1 MRENAQ
7 RFDTRQNM
15 HNKEFEVFH
24 YREPKPQAVEVHDHD
39 FYEVYFL
46 LNGDVSYWV
55 EGKVYSLEPGDFL
68 LINPSTLH
76 RPIISEESSVYER
89 IVLWINKEYLENFKE
104 NDLSLNQCFE
114 SVNDNTNNLIR
125 VSSPQNQAELTS
137 LLAALVRE
145 NYSDEFYNNF
155 CAKSIF
161 MQFMIKLN
169 RILLKKEA
177 SSKTAFELSQNDLV
191 SNVLDYISDHYNEE
205 LSLQMLASKY
215 YVSKYHLSHEFTK
228 KVGSS
233 VYRYIMLKRLTAARQ
248 MLFEHITPGEVCF
261 KCGFKDYTSFFRAF
275 KAEYGISP
283 KDINKQ

>member
-39 FYEVYFL
+39 FYEVY
-46 LNGDVSYWV
+46 
-55 EGKVYSLEPGDFL
+55 FL

-283 KDINKQ
+283 KDINKL